1 MGLDG
6 AAVGVGREGERDM
19 EWCSS
24 EGGRVMLYRF
34 VIEWRNHL

>member
-24 EGGRVMLYRF
+24 EGGREGGLWYTG
-34 VIEWRNHL
+34 L